1 MLEVILAQV
10 ESTHRETNDMNSTR
24 HIGFECMEERLCF
37 SALSFVH
44 QETEIV
50 QTVAVADLNGDRRPD
65 LVQVEPVDPSG
76 VSWFLSLNKND
87 QRELDRHPVTY
98 TLEAGLTGVKAEDV
112 DGDGD
117 LDLAFI
123 ENELQWF
130 ENLDGLGSYDDARV
144 IPGEGAQYFEFGD
157 VDSDGDKDL
166 IVLGVSVIAGQVDV
180 WWHANRD
187 GKGDFGPAE
196 FIAELGDFLVTT
208 PKDLAIDDL
217 DGDDDIDI
225 VAAVH
230 FDDGRGSKIQTFA
243 NEGSGSFG
251 PPRQVEVAPGCNFTC
266 SALSISIG
274 DVDGDAD
281 SDIVVLDRRG
291 LTWNENRDGEGDF
304 GRSRSIP
311 GNISASSGHIQLA
324 DLDADGDFDLVT
336 GTSDLDATLTW
347 SENIDGSFGQPK
359 VIATDRAD
367 LFWLVDLDQDG
378 DVDVQT
384 AFGDW
389 FESTAD
395 EAAELLGDLNRD
407 GTVAFDDFLILA
419 MNFGRDDV
427 DNAADGDLNGDRVVD
442 FRDFLLLAQNFGKS
456 IL

>member
-1 MLEVILAQV
+1 MLSV
-10 ESTHRETNDMNSTR
+10 R
-24 HIGFECMEERLCF
+24 HIAFECIEEKLCF
-37 SALSFVH
+37 SALPFIH

-50 QTVAVADLNGDRRPD
+50 PTVAVADLNGDRRPD
-65 LVQVEPVDPSG
+65 LVQIEPVSPSG
-76 VSWFLSLNKND
+76 VSWFWSQSTND
-87 QRELDRHPVTY
+87 RRELERQPGTY
-98 TLEAGLTGVKAEDV
+98 TLEAAPTEVKAEDV

-123 ENELQWF
+123 ENGLQWI
-130 ENLDGLGSYDDARV
+130 ENLDGLGSFDDARV
-144 IPGEGAQYFEFGD
+144 IPVEGAQYFEFGD

-166 IVLGVSVIAGQVDV
+166 IVLGFSIIPSLVDV
-180 WWHANRD
+180 WWHANIN
-187 GKGDFGPAE
+187 GKGDFGAAE
-196 FIAELGDFLVTT
+196 SIAHLGDFRVT

-225 VAAVH
+225 VTVVH
-230 FDDGRGSKIQTFA
+230 FDDGQGSRIQTFA
-243 NEGSGSFG
+243 NDGSGSFSE
-251 PPRQVEVAPGCNFTC
+251 PRQVEVAPGCKFTC
-266 SALSISIG
+266 SSLSISIG

-281 SDIVVLDRRG
+281 VDIVVLDRRG
-291 LTWNENRDGEGDF
+291 LAWNENREGDF
-304 GRSRSIP
+304 GRSQSIP
-311 GNISASSGHIQLA
+311 GNISASSGQVQLA

-336 GTSDLDATLTW
+336 GASDIDAVLTW

-367 LFWLVDLDQDG
+367 PFWLVDLDQDG

-407 GTVAFDDFLILA
+407 GTVAFDDFASLA
-419 MNFGRDDV
+419 TNFGRSDV
-427 DNAADGDLNGDRVVD
+427 DNRADGDLNGDRIVD
-442 FRDFLLLAQNFGKS
+442 FRDFLLLAENFGKS
-456 IL
+456 IV